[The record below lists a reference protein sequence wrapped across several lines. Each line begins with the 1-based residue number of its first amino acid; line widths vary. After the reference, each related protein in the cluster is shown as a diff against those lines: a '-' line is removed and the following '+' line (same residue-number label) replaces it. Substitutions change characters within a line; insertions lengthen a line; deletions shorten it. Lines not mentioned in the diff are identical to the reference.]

1 MSASSI
7 RYTPMHKDLELL
19 IKLHDLDTM
28 IRDASEEED
37 LGFVFRNLKSLLQAR
52 DSIRE
57 QISPE
62 TLFHYDKLFAKFGRA
77 IAPVNQGVCYGCFLQ
92 LPTIFVQESKE
103 NQGLEICPKCRRFL
117 YWL

>member
-1 MSASSI
+1 
-7 RYTPMHKDLELL
+7 MHKDLELL